1 MANEPV
7 VKPEVLLQKDVNQI
21 YPIVNTVFK
30 QMTGREDLQ
39 AVDTASLV
47 AMGTELENLQKTEVW
62 LNTLAR
68 RIGRTIDT
76 YRPYENKFKILLR
89 DNMEWGANV
98 RKIDADMPD
107 AKSDLMWEVGM
118 MDGQSIDQWI
128 INNPKIHQ
136 KYFDKEAPY
145 SFYLTIQDVLLK
157 RAFLNA
163 SEMAAF
169 ISLLFG
175 KVQNKKEFVLEE
187 LGRTAMANYI
197 VNAKL
202 QQHFHLVSM
211 YNASHNRI
219 LSTTG
224 AMHDADFL
232 RYLVAIV
239 NNVSDKM
246 ESMSVLFNG
255 EGRDRFT
262 PKNLQHLFI
271 LSDIMTQIQTESAYA
286 AFHDSYIMAKPDMKV
301 PYWQALKSPN
311 DAQSWSTISTVKGT
325 DENGVAKTLPNVI
338 GILFDRDCMGTFR
351 EEERVYTTPVNARGV
366 YYNTF
371 WHENQM
377 WFNAFDENCVIF
389 FLD

>member
-1 MANEPV
+1 MAGEAV

-21 YPIVNTVFK
+21 YPIVNAVFK

-62 LNTLAR
+62 LNALAR

-76 YRPYENKFKILLR
+76 YRPYENKFKMLLR
-89 DNMEWGANV
+89 DNMEWGAIV

-107 AKSDLMWEVGM
+107 AKSDLMWEVGK
-118 MDGQSIDQWI
+118 MDGKSVDQWI
-128 INNPKIHQ
+128 INNPNIRQ

-187 LGRTAMANYI
+187 LGRTSMANYI
-197 VNAKL
+197 INART
-202 QQHFHLVSM
+202 QQHFHLVTM
-211 YNASHNRI
+211 YNSSHGTS
-219 LSTTG
+219 LTTET
-224 AMHDADFL
+224 AKFDPLFMNYMTAT
-232 RYLVAIV
+232 I

-246 ESMSVLFNG
+246 ESMSILFNG

-262 PKNLQHLFI
+262 PKSLQHLFV
-271 LSDIMTQIQTESAYA
+271 LSDVMTMMQTVSGYA
-286 AFHDSYIMAKPDMKV
+286 AFHEDYIMTKPDMKV

-325 DENGVAKTLPNVI
+325 DSKGVDKTLPNVI

-389 FLD
+389 FMD

>member
-1 MANEPV
+1 MAGEAV

-21 YPIVNTVFK
+21 YPIVNAVFK

-62 LNTLAR
+62 LNALAR

-76 YRPYENKFKILLR
+76 YRPYENKFKLLLR
-89 DNMEWGANV
+89 DNMEWGAIV

-107 AKSDLMWEVGM
+107 AKDDLMWEVGKL
-118 MDGQSIDQWI
+118 DGQSVDQWI
-128 INNPKIHQ
+128 INNPKIKQ
-136 KYFDKEAPY
+136 KYFDKESPY

-163 SEMAAF
+163 TEMAAF
-169 ISLLFG
+169 ISLIFG

-197 VNAKL
+197 VNAKT

-211 YNASHNRI
+211 YNSSHGTS
-219 LSTTG
+219 LTTET
-224 AMHDADFL
+224 AKFDPLFMNFMTAT
-232 RYLVAIV
+232 I

-246 ESMSVLFNG
+246 ESMSILFNG
-255 EGRDRFT
+255 DGRDRFT
-262 PKNLQHLFI
+262 PKSLQHLFV
-271 LSDIMTQIQTESAYA
+271 LSDVMTMMQTISGYA
-286 AFHDSYIMAKPDMKV
+286 AFHEDYIMTKPDMKI

-311 DAQSWSTISTVKGT
+311 DATSWNAISTVKGT
-325 DENGVAKTLPNVI
+325 NENGVVKTLPNVI

-389 FLD
+389 FMD